1 MTEETASENS
11 LLSNRP
17 ALPLPEAPVFSLDS
31 QSNRPQRRVYYFDV
45 EKHLYPDSKSMRVL
59 STMKLAWFSH
69 RPLPVA
75 FMGIR
80 GVQIF
85 PGVSLL
91 EIPLALHGYPAYL
104 IIDEFIPS
112 EGTLK
117 DLFSAIT
124 KDIGVAMNQRLKTL
138 MDPLLSTIWV
148 RINGGD
154 SIDEAVKGL
163 DLTIPATAPRKDLGL
178 Y

>member
-1 MTEETASENS
+1 MTEDATTNNPLS
-11 LLSNRP
+11 SNRP
-17 ALPLPEAPVFSLDS
+17 ALALPEAPAFSPDS

-45 EKHLYPDSKSMRVL
+45 EKHLYPDSKTMRVL

-69 RPLPVA
+69 RALPVS
-75 FMGIR
+75 FMDIR

-85 PGVSLL
+85 PAVSLL

-124 KDIGVAMNQRLKTL
+124 KDIGIAMNQRLKPL
-138 MDPLLSTIWV
+138 MDPLLNTIWV
-148 RINGGD
+148 RITGGI

-163 DLTIPATAPRKDLGL
+163 DLTIPATAPRKHLGL

>member
-1 MTEETASENS
+1 MTEETAPETP

-17 ALPLPEAPVFSLDS
+17 ALALPEVPAFSSDS
-31 QSNRPQRRVYYFDV
+31 QSNRPQRRVYYFDL
-45 EKHLYPDSKSMRVL
+45 EKHLYPDSKAMRVL
-59 STMKLAWFSH
+59 GTMKLAWFSH
-69 RPLPVA
+69 RSLPVA
-75 FMGIR
+75 LMEIR
-80 GVQIF
+80 GVQTF

-104 IIDEFIPS
+104 VIDEFIPS

-124 KDIGVAMNQRLKTL
+124 KDIGVIINLRLKPF
-138 MDPLLSTIWV
+138 MDPLLSTVWV
-148 RINGGD
+148 RINGGVG
-154 SIDEAVKGL
+154 IDEAVKGL
-163 DLTIPATAPRKDLGL
+163 DFTIPAAAPRKDLGL